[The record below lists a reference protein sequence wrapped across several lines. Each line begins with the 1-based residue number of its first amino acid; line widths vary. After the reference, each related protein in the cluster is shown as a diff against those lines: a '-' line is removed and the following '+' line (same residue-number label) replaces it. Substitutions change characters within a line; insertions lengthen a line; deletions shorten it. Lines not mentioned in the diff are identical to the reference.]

1 MSDTGTTLGSICQ
14 GRGAGVSE
22 QSVPRGSLTGNLW
35 LSLWALSVALIGQG
49 ALEVIELGGR
59 WPLWLASVAPII
71 LFLFGVARDNLQWII
86 WYCLL
91 LLFYFVSAVEDVFA
105 RPNNLIVVSGLV
117 IIVLLFSVCT
127 AYIRFRG
134 RERRTAQAIEE

>member
-1 MSDTGTTLGSICQ
+1 M
-14 GRGAGVSE
+14 SE
-22 QSVPRGSLTGNLW
+22 QLVKRGSLTGNLW
-35 LSLWALSVALIGQG
+35 LSLWVLSVALIGQG

-59 WPLWLASVAPII
+59 WPLWVASVAPII
-71 LFLFGVARDNLQWII
+71 LFLFGVSRDNLQWII

-105 RPNNLIVVSGLV
+105 RPNNLIAVSGLI

-134 RERRTAQAIEE
+134 RERRIAQAIEE

>member
-1 MSDTGTTLGSICQ
+1 
-14 GRGAGVSE
+14 
-22 QSVPRGSLTGNLW
+22 LW
-35 LSLWALSVALIGQG
+35 VLSVALIGQG
-49 ALEVIELGGR
+49 ALEVIDLGGR
-59 WPLWLASVAPII
+59 WPLWVASVAPII
-71 LFLFGVARDNLQWII
+71 LFLFGVSRDNLQWII

-105 RPNNLIVVSGLV
+105 RPNNLIVVSGLI

-134 RERRTAQAIEE
+134 RERRIAQAIEE

>member
-1 MSDTGTTLGSICQ
+1 M
-14 GRGAGVSE
+14 SE
-22 QSVPRGSLTGNLW
+22 QLVKRGSLTGNLW
-35 LSLWALSVALIGQG
+35 LSLWVLSVALIGQG

-59 WPLWLASVAPII
+59 WPLWVASVAPII
-71 LFLFGVARDNLQWII
+71 LFLFGVSRDNLLWII

-105 RPNNLIVVSGLV
+105 RPNNLIVVSGLI

-134 RERRTAQAIEE
+134 RERRIAQAIEE

>member
-1 MSDTGTTLGSICQ
+1 
-14 GRGAGVSE
+14 VSE
-22 QSVPRGSLTGNLW
+22 QSVQRGSLTGNLW
-35 LSLWALSVALIGQG
+35 WSLWVLSVALISQG

-59 WPLWLASVAPII
+59 WPLWVASVAPII

-105 RPNNLIVVSGLV
+105 RPNNVIVVSGLV

>member
-1 MSDTGTTLGSICQ
+1 M
-14 GRGAGVSE
+14 SE
-22 QSVPRGSLTGNLW
+22 QPVERGSLTGNLW
-35 LSLWALSVALIGQG
+35 LSLWVLRVALIGQG

-59 WPLWLASVAPII
+59 WPLWVAWVAPII
-71 LFLFGVARDNLQWII
+71 LFLFGVSRDNLQWII

-105 RPNNLIVVSGLV
+105 RPNNLIVVSGLI

-134 RERRTAQAIEE
+134 RERRIAQAIEE

>member
-1 MSDTGTTLGSICQ
+1 MSES
-14 GRGAGVSE
+14 
-22 QSVPRGSLTGNLW
+22 SVKRGSVTGKLW
-35 LSLWALSVALIGQG
+35 LTLWILSGALIGQG
-49 ALEVIELGGR
+49 ALEVIELGAR
-59 WPLWLASVAPII
+59 WPLWLASVTPII
-71 LFLFGVARDNLQWII
+71 LFLFGVSRDSLQWMI

-117 IIVLLFSVCT
+117 IVVLLFSVCT

-134 RERRTAQAIEE
+134 RERRIAETLED

>member
-1 MSDTGTTLGSICQ
+1 M
-14 GRGAGVSE
+14 SE
-22 QSVPRGSLTGNLW
+22 QSVQRGSLTGNLW
-35 LSLWALSVALIGQG
+35 WSLWVLSVALISQG

-59 WPLWLASVAPII
+59 WPLWVASVAPII

-105 RPNNLIVVSGLV
+105 RPNNLIVVSGLI

>member
-1 MSDTGTTLGSICQ
+1 MNDESIE
-14 GRGAGVSE
+14 RS
-22 QSVPRGSLTGNLW
+22 SLTGTLW
-35 LSLWALSVALIGQG
+35 LSLWVLSVALIGQG

-71 LFLFGVARDNLQWII
+71 LFLFGVSRDNLQWII

-105 RPNNLIVVSGLV
+105 RPNNFIVVSGLV
-117 IIVLLFSVCT
+117 IIVLLFSVCS

>member
-1 MSDTGTTLGSICQ
+1 MRC
-14 GRGAGVSE
+14 GV
-22 QSVPRGSLTGNLW
+22 QSTAARH
-35 LSLWALSVALIGQG
+35 Q
-49 ALEVIELGGR
+49 LGGR
-59 WPLWLASVAPII
+59 WPLWLASVTPII
-71 LFLFGVARDNLQWII
+71 LFLFGISRDNLQWII

-105 RPNNLIVVSGLV
+105 RPNNLIVVSGLI

-134 RERRTAQAIEE
+134 RERRTAQAIED

>member
-1 MSDTGTTLGSICQ
+1 MSEPP
-14 GRGAGVSE
+14 VE
-22 QSVPRGSLTGNLW
+22 RGSLTGNLW
-35 LSLWALSVALIGQG
+35 LSLWIFSVALIGQG

-59 WPLWLASVAPII
+59 WPLWFASVAPII
-71 LFLFGVARDNLQWII
+71 LFLFGVSRDNLQWII

-105 RPNNLIVVSGLV
+105 RPNNLVVVSGLV
-117 IIVLLFSVCT
+117 INVLLFSVCT

-134 RERRTAQAIEE
+134 RERRTAQAIED

>member
-1 MSDTGTTLGSICQ
+1 M
-14 GRGAGVSE
+14 SE
-22 QSVPRGSLTGNLW
+22 QLVKRGSLTGNLW
-35 LSLWALSVALIGQG
+35 LFLWVLSFALIGQG
-49 ALEVIELGGR
+49 AFEVIELGGR

-71 LFLFGVARDNLQWII
+71 LFLFGVSRDNLQWII

-105 RPNNLIVVSGLV
+105 RPNNLIVVSGLI

-134 RERRTAQAIEE
+134 RERRIAQATEE

>member
-1 MSDTGTTLGSICQ
+1 M
-14 GRGAGVSE
+14 SE
-22 QSVPRGSLTGNLW
+22 QLVKRGSLTGNLW
-35 LSLWALSVALIGQG
+35 LSLWVLSVALIGQG

-59 WPLWLASVAPII
+59 WPLWVASVAPII
-71 LFLFGVARDNLQWII
+71 LLLFGVSRDNLQWII

-105 RPNNLIVVSGLV
+105 RPNNLIVVSGLI

-134 RERRTAQAIEE
+134 RERRIAQAIEE

>member
-1 MSDTGTTLGSICQ
+1 MSES
-14 GRGAGVSE
+14 
-22 QSVPRGSLTGNLW
+22 SVKRGSVTGKLW
-35 LSLWALSVALIGQG
+35 LSLWILSGALIGQG
-49 ALEVIELGGR
+49 ALEVIELGAR
-59 WPLWLASVAPII
+59 WPLWLASVTPII
-71 LFLFGVARDNLQWII
+71 LFLFGVSRDSLQWMI

-117 IIVLLFSVCT
+117 IVVLLFSVCT

-134 RERRTAQAIEE
+134 RERRIAETLED